1 MQRSV
6 SNRPSYLRLWHEFL
20 SIQPKRSPRNPF
32 YKSTGIM
39 NVSTVFPE
47 GVGETERS
55 QRHASAS
62 VKDDEDVQDRF
73 NRAKD
78 FVGLEEVTKV
88 EFLVMLLA
96 ETLGT
101 FLLVLIGCASCITW
115 TANNPPTVVHIAFTF
130 GLAVASLAHVSHVF
144 RITPFTLLLLQR

>member
-1 MQRSV
+1 MPFCFQ
-6 SNRPSYLRLWHEFL
+6 
-20 SIQPKRSPRNPF
+20 F

-73 NRAKD
+73 NR
-78 FVGLEEVTKV
+78 E
-88 EFLVMLLA
+88 
-96 ETLGT
+96 
-101 FLLVLIGCASCITW
+101 
-115 TANNPPTVVHIAFTF
+115 H
-130 GLAVASLAHVSHVF
+130 
-144 RITPFTLLLLQR
+144 